1 MIRGAKILLASFIFA
16 YCLRE
21 LAFAVCSSWLP
32 CTFSASS
39 LPADKMTST
48 YLAGDSRIDVHV
60 EEGSLGVSNQDLL
73 QWVHLASDSVMAY
86 YGRYP
91 VPSVLLRI
99 IPSTGKGVRNGQTF
113 GEPEGGF
120 IRIQIGSETINS
132 DLEADWW
139 LTHEM
144 VHLALPSVADKHHW
158 IEEGIA
164 TYVEPIARVRARHL
178 GAHTMWFE
186 LVRDLPQ
193 GLPEQGDKGLDNT
206 HTWGRTY
213 WGGALFCFVAD
224 VEIHRQTSNRKGLED
239 ALRGILNAGG
249 DIRYDWGMK
258 KVLSIG
264 DQATG
269 VSVLVSLYDKMKN
282 RPYAVDLPA
291 MWMELG
297 VEREGG
303 TVRFIDSAPLAAT
316 RRAITYGEAQAPSDS
331 TVNFGATL
339 LQAGRRVTLPRP
351 PVDAIPTEK
360 QTDIFYPGQRIPR
373 Q

>member
-1 MIRGAKILLASFIFA
+1 
-16 YCLRE
+16 
-21 LAFAVCSSWLP
+21 
-32 CTFSASS
+32 
-39 LPADKMTST
+39 MTST
-48 YLAGDSRIDVHV
+48 YLAGDSRINIHI
-60 EEGSLGVSNQDLL
+60 EKGSLDVSNHDLME
-73 QWVHLASDSVMAY
+73 WVRRASESVTAY

-91 VPSVLLRI
+91 VPSVLLRVV
-99 IPSTGKGVRNGQTF
+99 PSNGKGLRGGQTF

-120 IRIQIGSETINS
+120 IRVQVGSETTNA
-132 DLEADWW
+132 DLENDWL

-178 GAHTMWFE
+178 DAHAMWYE
-186 LVRDLPQ
+186 LMRDLPQ
-193 GLPEQGDKGLDNT
+193 GLPNPGDKGLDNT

-213 WGGALFCFVAD
+213 WGGALFCFIAD

-249 DIRYDWGMK
+249 DIRYDWELK
-258 KVLSIG
+258 RVLSIG

-282 RPYAVDLPA
+282 QPYEVDLPA
-291 MWMELG
+291 IWKELG
-297 VEREGG
+297 IEREGD
-303 TVRFIDSAPLAAT
+303 TVRFIDSAPLAAI
-316 RRAITYGEAQAPSDS
+316 RQAITYGELQVSSKSTAAFDSTIVFAEQAAGSPRSTADSIPRDKPSDI
-331 TVNFGATL
+331 AY
-339 LQAGRRVTLPRP
+339 AGRRTL
-351 PVDAIPTEK
+351 
-360 QTDIFYPGQRIPR
+360 R